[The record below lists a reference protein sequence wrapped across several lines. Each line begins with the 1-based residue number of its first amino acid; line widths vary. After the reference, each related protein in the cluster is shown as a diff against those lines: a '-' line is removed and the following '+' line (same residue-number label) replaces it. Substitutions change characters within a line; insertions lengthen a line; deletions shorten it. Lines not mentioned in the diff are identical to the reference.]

1 MRICVP
7 TEVKNNEYRVA
18 LTPAGVHDL
27 VAAGHEVFVQRGAG
41 VGSSMPDAE
50 YEAAGATLL
59 DDAAEVWARAELLL
73 KVKEPIASEYGY
85 FRDDLVLFTYLHL
98 AADRPLTD
106 RLVADRVTAIAYETV
121 QLAGGGLPLLAPM
134 SEVAGRLAPTVGAA
148 TLHALG
154 RAASACSCRACR
166 APAPARVTVIGGGV
180 AGANAAVIAVGL
192 GADVTVFDTNVQRL
206 RYLDDHFQGRV
217 KTAASNPLDL
227 DRAVVDSD
235 LVIGSVLIPGA
246 KAPKLVTND
255 MVSRMRPGSVLV
267 DIAVDQGGCFEDT
280 RPTTHADPTF
290 PVHGSV
296 FYCVANM
303 PGAVPNT
310 STSALTNATL
320 PYIRQ
325 IARRGWKDALRAD
338 AALAAGLNTVG
349 GDRRQPGRRD
359 RARPGARAAGGRAGL
374 SRPVRLRTLRAR
386 RPASAPGRAASARVR
401 RGRRRSS
408 GCTRPGP
415 RGRAPRC
422 RG

>member
-1 MRICVP
+1 MRISVP

-27 VAAGHEVFVQRGAG
+27 VASGHEVFVQRGAG
-41 VGSSMPDAE
+41 DGSAMPNAE
-50 YEAAGATLL
+50 YEAAGAILL

-85 FRDDLVLFTYLHL
+85 FRDDLVVFTYLHL

-106 RLVADRVTAIAYETV
+106 RLVADGVTAIAYETV
-121 QLAGGGLPLLAPM
+121 QLPGGGLPLLAPM
-134 SEVAGRLAPTVGAA
+134 SEVAGRLAPMVGASTLMRSAGGLGLLMSGVPGTRPA
-148 TLHALG
+148 T
-154 RAASACSCRACR
+154 
-166 APAPARVTVIGGGV
+166 VTVIGGGV
-180 AGANAAVIAVGL
+180 AGANSAYISAGM
-192 GADVTVFDTNVQRL
+192 GADVTIFDTNIQRL
-206 RYLDDHFQGRV
+206 RFLDDHFQGRV

-227 DRAVVDSD
+227 DRAVTASD

-280 RPTTHADPTF
+280 RPTTHDDPTF
-290 PVHGSV
+290 RVHDTV

-310 STSALTNATL
+310 STSALTNTTL

-325 IARRGWKDALRAD
+325 IARHGWREALRAD
-338 AALAAGLNTVG
+338 AALAAGLNTHG
-349 GDRRQPGRRD
+349 GHVVN
-359 RARPGARAAGGRAGL
+359 AGVATAHGL
-374 SRPVRLRTLRAR
+374 ESVSLQSVL
-386 RPASAPGRAASARVR
+386 G
-401 RGRRRSS
+401 
-408 GCTRPGP
+408 
-415 RGRAPRC
+415 
-422 RG
+422 